1 MLSPAHRLLF
11 LFLLAG
17 FPLGCASGGKVTPPT
32 EELLTLPKEMADRFE
47 LQAAAITP
55 AEPASAPIAP
65 ALLPS
70 SRKSSPKKK
79 AASIAAAQA
88 VQYPDLRKDLQTQF
102 KTGEKAVY
110 EITYFG
116 VPAAYFTMTVQPPQT
131 INGRAVYHSAI
142 TVESHPL
149 FKLVYRMNDRIDT
162 FFDQMGLFSHRFQMS
177 LDESKQTRQT
187 LELYDHEQG
196 RMFYRNFWAPRDN
209 TPKRHEGYFPMPRF
223 AQDSVSSLYY
233 LRAIPLR
240 LNDQFEFEVAQEGK
254 HFQSIIK
261 VEGTEKLSSKIGDK
275 QALKL
280 RLGARINGQLKK
292 PDDNF
297 LWISL
302 DETRIPLRLEAK
314 VKIGTIV
321 ATLVKYEPGKAE

>member
-1 MLSPAHRLLF
+1 MRSPAFRTLL
-11 LFLLAG
+11 LLTLAG
-17 FPLGCASGGKVTPPT
+17 FPLGCASGGRVIPPT
-32 EELLTLPKEMADRFE
+32 EELLTLPKDMADRFE
-47 LQAAAITP
+47 LQAAAAIPVQP
-55 AEPASAPIAP
+55 AVASAAPAS
-65 ALLPS
+65 LPNA
-70 SRKSSPKKK
+70 KIGSPKKK
-79 AASIAAAQA
+79 AAAPAATPAM
-88 VQYPDLRKDLQTQF
+88 QYPDLRKNLQTQF
-102 KTGEKAVY
+102 RTGEKAVY

-149 FKLVYRMNDRIDT
+149 FKLAYRMNDRIDT
-162 FFDQMGLFSHRFQMS
+162 FFDQTGLFSHRFQMS

-240 LNDQFEFEVAQEGK
+240 LNEQVEFEVAQEGK

-261 VEGTEKLSSKIGDK
+261 VEGTEKLASRLGDK

-297 LWISL
+297 LWLSL

-321 ATLVKYEPGKAE
+321 ATLIKYEPGK

>member
-1 MLSPAHRLLF
+1 MI
-11 LFLLAG
+11 
-17 FPLGCASGGKVTPPT
+17 PPT
-32 EELLTLPKEMADRFE
+32 EELLTLPKDMADRFE
-47 LQAAAITP
+47 LQAAAAIPVQP
-55 AEPASAPIAP
+55 AVASAAPAS
-65 ALLPS
+65 LPNA
-70 SRKSSPKKK
+70 KIGSPKKK
-79 AASIAAAQA
+79 AVAPAATSAI
-88 VQYPDLRKDLQTQF
+88 QYPDLRKNLQTQF
-102 KTGEKAVY
+102 RTGEKAVY

-149 FKLVYRMNDRIDT
+149 FKLAYRMNDRIDT
-162 FFDQMGLFSHRFQMS
+162 FFDQTGLFSHRFQMS

-240 LNDQFEFEVAQEGK
+240 LNEQVEFEVAQEGK

-261 VEGTEKLSSKIGDK
+261 VEGTEKLASRLGDK

-297 LWISL
+297 LWLSL

-321 ATLVKYEPGKAE
+321 ATLIKYEPGK

>member
-1 MLSPAHRLLF
+1 MLSPAYRTLVLL
-11 LFLLAG
+11 LLAG
-17 FPLGCASGGKVTPPT
+17 FPLGCASGGRVTPPT

-47 LQAAAITP
+47 LQAAAAIP
-55 AEPASAPIAP
+55 AVPASASAAP
-65 ALLPS
+65 ASLPS
-70 SRKSSPKKK
+70 AKKGIQKKK
-79 AASIAAAQA
+79 AASTPAAPAM
-88 VQYPDLRKDLQTQF
+88 QYPDLRKDLQTQF

-162 FFDQMGLFSHRFQMS
+162 FFDQTGLFSHRFQMS

-240 LNDQFEFEVAQEGK
+240 LNEQVEFEVAQEGK

-261 VEGTEKLSSKIGDK
+261 VEGTEKLSSRLGDK

-321 ATLVKYEPGKAE
+321 ATLVKYEPGK